1 MRNALRA
8 GVCAAAI
15 LAPTIA
21 ASAADRAIVPPISPA
36 PPWSWTGVYAGFH
49 LASGWADNRWS
60 VGDISTADEHGSG
73 TGFIG
78 GGQFGLNYQ
87 TGSWVWG
94 AEVAFG
100 LADISAKTAC
110 ASARPLPG
118 AFLTSRFDCT
128 TNVDGVG
135 TATGRLGYAFDQ
147 FLLYGKGGVAAE
159 HVHYQ
164 LLPFPT
170 SGFRTDFNAAGTRWG
185 WTVGAGVEFA
195 FSPTMS
201 AFAEYDFMDFGNHG
215 TSVID
220 GNGGQGDIRTSQS
233 VHVVKVGLNYKLGQ
247 DVLPWPPTAK
257 VLPAWP
263 ASPVAWNWSGVYVGG
278 HVGGGWGTTNWN
290 SATGVLGSGNG
301 VFAGTGPVNGFAIG
315 GQIGANYQFGPW
327 VVGAEADASWSDLDG
342 AAKCGASEGLIP
354 TAFTCRTRINALGTL
369 TGRFGQSFGRLLV
382 YGKAGAAWDVERRVA
397 QAIFPQVDLLLADNN
412 RWGWTLGVGLEYA
425 FTPAWSGKV
434 EYNYLN
440 FADRQIAFSDGLGN
454 SANAG
459 LSQNLSIVKMG
470 FNYKLGADPIASSAA
485 PGPMWVK
492 TPVLKAPAPSDW
504 TIEAGA
510 RYWVSS
516 GRKQLDLAGL
526 RDPNFLLSR
535 LLYENVTGQAAEGFA
550 RLDHRGGM
558 FLKGNFGLGDL
569 AKGQFYDEDFAPGII
584 PYQNTLSVQRDGRTI
599 YGSLD
604 VGHAI
609 VSGGSG
615 DVGAYVGYRQFY
627 ERENAFGVVNLASA
641 PLPPFAFSLLSLSET
656 ETWSGVAVGLNA
668 RAQLNDRWR
677 LEIDAALLPFVGVWN
692 IDNHWQ
698 RADFNPQ
705 PAVGQGWGSQFEA
718 ILSYALTD
726 QWSIGAGGRYWYFA
740 TSRADSVALP
750 IKLYSERYGG
760 FLQASY
766 KFDPKPSAAA
776 SRVKA
781 PPTAISWTGIYAGA
795 NLGAGFGRAA
805 WSDPFGPV
813 SIGDQDRVGGALL
826 GGQVGANYQF
836 SAIVYGIEAAGSWA
850 PLTGT
855 ASCFAGNPNQGI
867 AGQDCGTRVGA
878 LAFLTG
884 RAGYALDRTLY
895 YAKAGPA
902 WGHSTFDLN
911 FAGAAPTQV
920 ASTNSTRWGWTIG
933 GGVEHALTR
942 EWSIVGEYKYV
953 DLGSASVR
961 FANVPAALAPIAQ
974 EAINQRYHLVT
985 LGMNY
990 KLN

>member
-1 MRNALRA
+1 MRYALRV

-15 LAPTIA
+15 LAPAFA
-21 ASAADRAIVPPISPA
+21 ASAADLAVVPPAPA

-49 LASGWADNRWS
+49 LASGWAENRWS
-60 VGDISTADEHGSG
+60 VIGSSTGDENGSG
-73 TGFIG
+73 TGVVG
-78 GGQFGLNYQ
+78 GGQLGLNYQ

-94 AEVAFG
+94 AEAAFG
-100 LADISAKTAC
+100 LADINAQTAC
-110 ASARPLPG
+110 ARVPPVPVFSQ
-118 AFLTSRFDCT
+118 FVCT
-128 TNVDGVG
+128 TNIDGLG

-147 FLLYGKGGVAAE
+147 FLVYGKGGAAVE

-170 SGFRTDFNAAGTRWG
+170 SGFRTDFNAAGIRWG
-185 WTVGAGVEFA
+185 WTAGAGVEFA
-195 FSPTMS
+195 FSPTLS
-201 AFAEYDFMDFGNHG
+201 AFTEYDFMDFGNQG
-215 TSVID
+215 TSVVDGD
-220 GNGGQGDIRTSQS
+220 GNRRDIRTFQS
-233 VHVVKVGLNYKLGQ
+233 VHLVKVGLNYKLGQ
-247 DVLPWPPTAK
+247 ELVPWTATAK

-263 ASPVAWNWSGVYVGG
+263 VAPVAWNWSGVYLGG

-290 SATGVLGSGNG
+290 SATGLLGSGNG

-327 VVGAEADASWSDLDG
+327 VVGAEADGGWSDLDG
-342 AAKCGASEGLIP
+342 AAKCGTSDSTV

-382 YGKAGAAWDVERRVA
+382 YGKAGAAWDVERHVA
-397 QAIFPQVDLLLADNN
+397 QAIVPQVDLFSADNN

-440 FADRQIAFSDGLGN
+440 FADKQLAFNNGLGN
-454 SANAG
+454 LANAG
-459 LSQNLSIVKMG
+459 LSQNLSLVKMG
-470 FNYKLGADPIASSAA
+470 FNYKLGADPTASSGG

-492 TPVLKAPAPSDW
+492 APVFKAPAPSDW

-516 GRKQLDLAGL
+516 GRKQLDLFDRPAATNL
-526 RDPNFLLSR
+526 LLSR
-535 LLYENVTGQAAEGFA
+535 LIYENVTGEAAESFA
-550 RLDHRGGM
+550 RLDHRDGM

-569 AKGQFYDEDFAPGII
+569 AKGQFYDEDFFGFVGGR
-584 PYQNTLSVQRDGRTI
+584 YSNTLSVQRDGRTI

-627 ERENAFGVVNLASA
+627 ERENAFGVVNLASL
-641 PLPPFAFSLLSLSET
+641 PLTPFPFSMLSLSET

-677 LEIDAALLPFVGVWN
+677 LEVDAALLPFVGVWN

-726 QWSIGAGGRYWYFA
+726 QWSVGAGGRYWYFA
-740 TSRADSVALP
+740 TSTADSTSQR

-760 FLQASY
+760 FLQATY
-766 KFDPKPSAAA
+766 KFDPSPSAGG
-776 SRVKA
+776 SQTSKA
-781 PPTAISWTGIYAGA
+781 PATAINWTGIYAGA

-826 GGQVGANYQF
+826 GGQAGANYQIG
-836 SAIVYGIEAAGSWA
+836 AIVYGIEAAGSWA

-855 ASCFAGNPNQGI
+855 ASCFAGNPNQVI

-902 WGHSTFDLN
+902 WGRSTFDLN
-911 FAGAAPTQV
+911 FAGGAPAQL
-920 ASTNSTRWGWTIG
+920 ASTNANRWGWTIG
-933 GGVEHALTR
+933 AGVEHALT
-942 EWSIVGEYKYV
+942 EKWSIVGEYKYV
-953 DLGSASVR
+953 DLGSASVS
-961 FANVPAALAPIAQ
+961 FAATPAALAPIAQ
-974 EAINQRYHLVT
+974 EAINQRYQLLT
-985 LGMNY
+985 LGINY